1 MTAIRRN
8 RLGQP
13 PRVGRIGHIG
23 LDHRGVGPQPV
34 RVRQLGL
41 GGLDYQSRL
50 AALDSRATVPDR
62 EHFEVS
68 KNRLHIDDAKSLAR
82 LWTGLCQLGLDSTG
96 GWAYFGEIDFIKSM
110 SATVGVGRC
119 TSMKLQHALVTIT
132 VGCLGLAACTS
143 AQEAQKTSTKPAASN
158 GGTKT
163 IGLITFSGTDPS
175 ANIVVSSAKKKA
187 QEAGYEVVVVDAQ
200 GQVDQAN
207 TAMQNLV
214 QRKVS
219 GIAITVFPV
228 SSLAAGLASTKQAGI
243 PVVTSGGGTGDGI
256 AVNVDD
262 SQGEKVA
269 QALIDNTKGGEGEAL
284 TLTYLGGRPCQL
296 RLASFDKTVKA
307 NAPSLKVTRQAITV
321 PGQVESATSAT
332 LAWLAAH
339 PANSAA
345 SLSIYACF
353 DDPALGAIA
362 ALKQTQRA
370 DVKVYSFNGIA
381 PALAAVKE
389 GTMTATLWFDQSAVG
404 STLVEVLDKSVKSGV
419 SSTSDQ
425 VPAPSILVFKNNYDS
440 FVTAHPDAIKA
451 G

>member
-1 MTAIRRN
+1 M
-8 RLGQP
+8 RLKP
-13 PRVGRIGHIG
+13 
-23 LDHRGVGPQPV
+23 
-34 RVRQLGL
+34 
-41 GGLDYQSRL
+41 
-50 AALDSRATVPDR
+50 ALITATV
-62 EHFEVS
+62 V
-68 KNRLHIDDAKSLAR
+68 
-82 LWTGLCQLGLDSTG
+82 
-96 GWAYFGEIDFIKSM
+96 
-110 SATVGVGRC
+110 
-119 TSMKLQHALVTIT
+119 
-132 VGCLGLAACTS
+132 CLGLAACTS
-143 AQEAQKTSTKPAASN
+143 AQHSQKNSAQPAASK

-187 QEAGYEVVVVDAQ
+187 QEAGYKVVVVDAQ

-214 QRKVS
+214 QRGVA

-228 SSLAAGLASTKQAGI
+228 SSLAAGLASTRQAGI
-243 PVVTSGGGTGDGI
+243 PVVTAGGGTGDGI

-262 SQGEKVA
+262 SQGEKVT
-269 QALIDNTKGGEGEAL
+269 QALIDNTQGEGEVL

-296 RLASFDKTVKA
+296 RLASFNETVKA
-307 NAPSLKVTRQAITV
+307 KAPKLKITRQAITV
-321 PGQVESATSAT
+321 PGQIESATNVT

-339 PANSAA
+339 PAGSAP

-362 ALKQTQRA
+362 ALTQTQRT

-381 PALAAVKE
+381 PALAAVHD

-404 STLVEVLDKSVKSGV
+404 STLVDVLEKSIKSGV
-419 SSTSDQ
+419 SSTSSQ
-425 VPAPSILVFKNNYDS
+425 VPAPSVLVTKDNYDS
-440 FVTAHPDAIKA
+440 FVAAHPDAIKA

>member
-1 MTAIRRN
+1 MRLKHAVVSVAVACTA
-8 RLGQP
+8 
-13 PRVGRIGHIG
+13 
-23 LDHRGVGPQPV
+23 
-34 RVRQLGL
+34 
-41 GGLDYQSRL
+41 
-50 AALDSRATVPDR
+50 
-62 EHFEVS
+62 
-68 KNRLHIDDAKSLAR
+68 
-82 LWTGLCQLGLDSTG
+82 
-96 GWAYFGEIDFIKSM
+96 
-110 SATVGVGRC
+110 
-119 TSMKLQHALVTIT
+119 
-132 VGCLGLAACTS
+132 LAACTS
-143 AQEAQKTSTKPAASN
+143 AQDAQKQNAGPAASN
-158 GGTKT
+158 SGSKT
-163 IGLITFSGTDPS
+163 LGLITFSGTDPS

-187 QEAGYEVVVVDAQ
+187 QEAGYQVVVVDAQ

-228 SSLAAGLASTKQAGI
+228 SSLAAGLASTKAAGI

-262 SQGEKVA
+262 SQGETVT
-269 QALIDNTKGGEGEAL
+269 QALIDNAKGVGDAL

-296 RLASFDKTVKA
+296 RLASFNDTVKSK
-307 NAPSLKVTRQAITV
+307 APELKVTRQAITV

-339 PANSAA
+339 PVGSAP

-353 DDPALGAIA
+353 DDPALGAVA
-362 ALKQTQRA
+362 ALKQTNRT

-381 PALAAVKE
+381 PALAAVKD

-404 STLVEVLDKSVKSGV
+404 STLVDVLDRSIKAGAAT
-419 SSTSDQ
+419 TSQQ
-425 VPAPSILVFKNNYDS
+425 VPAPSVLVTKENYVS
-440 FVTAHPDAIKA
+440 FVADHPDAIKA

>member
-1 MTAIRRN
+1 MK
-8 RLGQP
+8 LKH
-13 PRVGRIGHIG
+13 V
-23 LDHRGVGPQPV
+23 LV
-34 RVRQLGL
+34 
-41 GGLDYQSRL
+41 S
-50 AALDSRATVPDR
+50 AAVA
-62 EHFEVS
+62 
-68 KNRLHIDDAKSLAR
+68 SLA
-82 LWTGLCQLGLDSTG
+82 
-96 GWAYFGEIDFIKSM
+96 
-110 SATVGVGRC
+110 
-119 TSMKLQHALVTIT
+119 
-132 VGCLGLAACTS
+132 LAACTS
-143 AQEAQKTSTKPAASN
+143 AQEAQSGSAKPAASN

-187 QEAGYEVVVVDAQ
+187 QEAGYQVVVVDAQ

-207 TAMQNLV
+207 SAMQNLV

-243 PVVTSGGGTGDGI
+243 PVVTSGGGTGDGV

-262 SQGEKVA
+262 SQGETVT
-269 QALIDNTKGGEGEAL
+269 QALIDNAKGVGDAL

-296 RLASFDKTVKA
+296 RLASFNETVKA
-307 NAPSLKVTRQAITV
+307 KAPALKVTRQAITV

-339 PANSAA
+339 PAGSAP

-353 DDPALGAIA
+353 DDPALGAVA
-362 ALKQTQRA
+362 ALKQTNRT

-381 PALAAVKE
+381 PALSAVND
-389 GTMTATLWFDQSAVG
+389 GTMTGTLWFDQAAVG
-404 STLVEVLDKSVKSGV
+404 STLVDVLDKTIKAGA
-419 SSTSDQ
+419 STTSQQ
-425 VPAPSILVFKNNYDS
+425 VPAPSVLVTKANYAT
-440 FVTAHPDAIKA
+440 FVAEHPDAIKA

>member
-1 MTAIRRN
+1 
-8 RLGQP
+8 
-13 PRVGRIGHIG
+13 
-23 LDHRGVGPQPV
+23 
-34 RVRQLGL
+34 
-41 GGLDYQSRL
+41 
-50 AALDSRATVPDR
+50 
-62 EHFEVS
+62 
-68 KNRLHIDDAKSLAR
+68 
-82 LWTGLCQLGLDSTG
+82 
-96 GWAYFGEIDFIKSM
+96 
-110 SATVGVGRC
+110 
-119 TSMKLQHALVTIT
+119 MKLQHALVTAT
-132 VGCLGLAACTS
+132 VVCLGLASCTS
-143 AQEAQKTSTKPAASN
+143 AQEAQKTSTKPPASN

-214 QRKVS
+214 QRKVA

-269 QALIDNTKGGEGEAL
+269 QALIDNTKGEGEAL

-307 NAPSLKVTRQAITV
+307 NAPKLKVTRQAIMV

-339 PANSAA
+339 PTGSAA

-425 VPAPSILVFKNNYDS
+425 VPAPSVLVSKDNYDS
-440 FVTAHPDAIKA
+440 FSAAHPDAIKA

>member
-1 MTAIRRN
+1 M
-8 RLGQP
+8 
-13 PRVGRIGHIG
+13 
-23 LDHRGVGPQPV
+23 
-34 RVRQLGL
+34 
-41 GGLDYQSRL
+41 
-50 AALDSRATVPDR
+50 
-62 EHFEVS
+62 
-68 KNRLHIDDAKSLAR
+68 
-82 LWTGLCQLGLDSTG
+82 
-96 GWAYFGEIDFIKSM
+96 
-110 SATVGVGRC
+110 
-119 TSMKLQHALVTIT
+119 
-132 VGCLGLAACTS
+132 
-143 AQEAQKTSTKPAASN
+143 
-158 GGTKT
+158 
-163 IGLITFSGTDPS
+163 
-175 ANIVVSSAKKKA
+175 VSSAKKKA
-187 QEAGYEVVVVDAQ
+187 QDAGYEVVVVDAQ

-269 QALIDNTKGGEGEAL
+269 QALIDNTKGEGEAL

-307 NAPSLKVTRQAITV
+307 NAPKLKVTRQAITV

-339 PANSAA
+339 PAGSAA

-404 STLVEVLDKSVKSGV
+404 STLVEVLDKSIKSGV

-425 VPAPSILVFKNNYDS
+425 VPAPSVLVSKDNYDS
-440 FVTAHPDAIKA
+440 FLAAHPDAIKA

>member
-1 MTAIRRN
+1 MRTK
-8 RLGQP
+8 LP
-13 PRVGRIGHIG
+13 MVS
-23 LDHRGVGPQPV
+23 VT
-34 RVRQLGL
+34 
-41 GGLDYQSRL
+41 L
-50 AALDSRATVPDR
+50 AC
-62 EHFEVS
+62 
-68 KNRLHIDDAKSLAR
+68 LA
-82 LWTGLCQLGLDSTG
+82 
-96 GWAYFGEIDFIKSM
+96 
-110 SATVGVGRC
+110 
-119 TSMKLQHALVTIT
+119 
-132 VGCLGLAACTS
+132 LAACTS
-143 AQEAQKTSTKPAASN
+143 AQNAQKQSSGATTSKG
-158 GGTKT
+158 GGTRT
-163 IGLITFSGTDPS
+163 IGLVTFSGTDPS

-187 QEAGYEVVVVDAQ
+187 QEAGYKVVVVDAQ

-214 QRKVS
+214 QRKVA

-262 SQGEKVA
+262 SQGETVT
-269 QALIDNTKGGEGEAL
+269 QALVDGAKGEGDVL

-296 RLASFDKTVKA
+296 RLASFNKTVKSK
-307 NAPSLKVTRQAITV
+307 APALKVTRQAITV
-321 PGQVESATSAT
+321 PGQIESATSAT

-339 PANSAA
+339 PIGSAP

-362 ALKQTQRA
+362 ALKQTNRT

-381 PALAAVKE
+381 PALAAVKN

-404 STLVEVLDKSVKSGV
+404 STLVDVLDKSIKSGAPT
-419 SSTSDQ
+419 TSKQ
-425 VPAPSILVFKNNYDS
+425 VPAPSVLVTKDNYSS
-440 FVTAHPDAIKA
+440 FVTKHPGAIKA